1 MVVTKPSVK
10 HLHRNVGCCPVVGRW
25 FGLEVSVAFQFL
37 CESSYNMY
45 AVILPLSSSARSC
58 FGNEIV
64 TNCDASLDMG

>member
-1 MVVTKPSVK
+1 
-10 HLHRNVGCCPVVGRW
+10 
-25 FGLEVSVAFQFL
+25 
-37 CESSYNMY
+37 MY